1 MRIALGAS
9 AIALAVTASLVQPVA
24 AQQRPAP
31 TDSGMTMTPGA
42 VMRVILLRFLPGM
55 GPEATLDIRRHLLP
69 VLEEE
74 KASGILV
81 NYSVMTNSTTDS
93 PDDWNFGYVLTFTNW
108 AALDSLGART
118 GPITLRHYGTA
129 EARTA
134 AANHRAQL
142 WTVVQSRLVRAQ
154 NVSR

>member
-1 MRIALGAS
+1 MRITLGAG
-9 AIALAVTASLVQPVA
+9 AIALAVTISLVQPVA

-31 TDSGMTMTPGA
+31 TDSVTLTPGA
-42 VMRVILLRFLPGM
+42 VMRVILLRFLPGK
-55 GPEATLDIRRHLLP
+55 GPEATLDIRRNVLP
-69 VLEEE
+69 VLEDE
-74 KASGILV
+74 KAAGIIV

-93 PDDWNFGYVLTFTNW
+93 PDDWNFGYVVSYANW

-134 AANHRAQL
+134 AANHRAEL